1 MLRSF
6 LVLGCV
12 WLGLVG
18 SAASRVWAQPASTEV
33 ATIQQAVVEAI
44 AKAEKSVVAI
54 ARVQRERPG
63 QRAVIEPRPDPFGN
77 RRTASLPPPR
87 PTDPDF
93 IPDDLAVGVVVERG
107 GLVLTVAHVLA
118 EESDYYVTVG
128 RRSTFQA
135 KVLAAD
141 PRSDLAVLAPI
152 DGSEAG
158 SGEWIPIALGDADAL
173 KKGEFV
179 VVLGNPYA
187 IRREGQPSASW
198 GVVANLARKA
208 PPTPDEQDPLG
219 KSTLHHF
226 GALIETDARLN
237 TDTSG
242 SPLINLK
249 GEMVGMA
256 TVIPSVVG
264 FQASAGYAI
273 PVDATFRRALDALRQ
288 GREVEYGFLGI
299 QLGSLGRSELGSATP
314 GVRVERA
321 IPGLPA
327 ARHGVKSGDVIQAIN
342 GVPVRDSDELVR
354 QISKYPLETAVKLAV
369 RRGDRQLDLQV
380 PLTKL
385 RVRGRRIVTTA
396 DPPWRGLRVD
406 YATAV
411 QEVYSATA
419 NFPLG
424 EALAVTDV
432 EKESPA
438 WEAGLRPGSLI
449 THVERSPVRT
459 PKDFHQ
465 AVTGKTG
472 PVSLR
477 VIAESGEPVE
487 RTIPPE
493 K

>member
-1 MLRSF
+1 MLRTF
-6 LVLGCV
+6 FVLGCG
-12 WLGLVG
+12 WLAVVG
-18 SAASRVWAQPASTEV
+18 AGRAGAQTPSADL
-33 ATIQQAVVEAI
+33 ATIQRAVVEAI
-44 AKAEKSVVAI
+44 ARAEKSVVAI

-63 QRAVIEPRPDPFGN
+63 QRAPLEPRPDPFGN
-77 RRTASLPPPR
+77 RRAAVLPPPR

-93 IPDDLAVGVVVERG
+93 IPDDLAVGVVIERG
-107 GLVLTVAHVLA
+107 GLVLTAAHVLA
-118 EESDYYVTVG
+118 EESDYYVTAA
-128 RRSTFQA
+128 RRPAFQA

-152 DGSEAG
+152 EGPVAG
-158 SGEWIPIALGDADAL
+158 SGEWVPMALGNADAL
-173 KKGEFV
+173 QKGEFV
-179 VVLGNPYA
+179 VALGNPYA

-208 PPTPDEQDPLG
+208 PPTPDEEDPIG

-226 GALIETDARLN
+226 GTLIETDARLN
-237 TDTSG
+237 MDSSG

-256 TVIPSVVG
+256 TAIPSVVG

-299 QLGSLGRSELGSATP
+299 QLGGAGRSDAGGATP
-314 GVRVERA
+314 GTRVERV

-327 ARHGVKSGDVIQAIN
+327 ARHGLKSGDVILAVN
-342 GVPVRDSDELVR
+342 GVAVRDSDELVR
-354 QISKYPLETAVKLAV
+354 QLSKYPLETAVKLAL
-369 RRGDRQLDLQV
+369 RRGDRQLDLEV

-385 RVRGRRIVTTA
+385 RVRGRRVVTA
-396 DPPWRGLRVD
+396 EDPPWRGLRVD

-411 QEVYSATA
+411 QEVYSTAA

-424 EALAVTDV
+424 EALAVTEV
-432 EKESPA
+432 EKDSPA

-459 PKDFHQ
+459 PKQFRQ
-465 AVTGKTG
+465 AVAAKTG
-472 PVSLR
+472 PVSIR
-477 VIAESGEPVE
+477 VVGEGGESAE
-487 RTIPPE
+487 RTIRDG